1 MAEYRY
7 SKFSTRHA
15 PGPLQLYNAYA
26 RETVTISGSIT
37 DQDLRETS
45 TLFDKVSS
53 AGYVSIDSGANVDFK
68 LNDTDN
74 DTLEAHTAASL
85 SGFYIENIY
94 VTNAGSE
101 TSAEIILYGWK

>member
-1 MAEYRY
+1 MTEYSRL
-7 SKFSTRHA
+7 STRHA
-15 PGPLQLYNAYA
+15 PGPLQPYNAYA

-45 TLFDKVSS
+45 TLFDKLSS
-53 AGYVSIDSGANVDFK
+53 AGYVSISGAASLEFK
-68 LNDTDN
+68 LNDDGN
-74 DTLEAHTAASL
+74 DTLEANTTAEL